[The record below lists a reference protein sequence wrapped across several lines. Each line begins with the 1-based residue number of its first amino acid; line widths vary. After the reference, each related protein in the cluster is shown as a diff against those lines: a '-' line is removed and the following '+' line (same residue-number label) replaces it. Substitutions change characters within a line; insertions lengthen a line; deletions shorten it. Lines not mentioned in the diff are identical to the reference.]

1 MIRPIGIWT
10 RGSQDRMG
18 YGGLL
23 WRFLFVGGGEG
34 KLVGI
39 GGQSLKHSKIT
50 KYNNA
55 YLCTY

>member
-1 MIRPIGIWT
+1 M
-10 RGSQDRMG
+10 
-18 YGGLL
+18 
-23 WRFLFVGGGEG
+23 GGGEG